1 MAVTAG
7 FVVVCVKQESV
18 VSAVCAKPNVCRI
31 SAYAAGNVSIQR
43 RTHGIVGGVVK
54 RVHQASDAPKEG
66 A

>member
-7 FVVVCVKQESV
+7 FAGAPVKQESV

-31 SAYAAGNVSIQR
+31 SAYAAGNASIQR
-43 RTHGIVGGVVK
+43 RMHGTVGGVVK
-54 RVHQASDAPKEG
+54 RVQQASDAPKEG